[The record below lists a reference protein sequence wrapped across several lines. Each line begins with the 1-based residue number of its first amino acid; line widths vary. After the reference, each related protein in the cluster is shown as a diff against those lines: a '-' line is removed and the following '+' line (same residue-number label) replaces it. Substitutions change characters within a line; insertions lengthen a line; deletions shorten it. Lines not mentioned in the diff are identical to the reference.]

1 MKLKIIKNKKIVDN
15 NNKFTYIVEIFDD
28 AGNFFDEYIL
38 KIPATKYMTPDDSTF
53 SYEGVLNQL
62 RVSNQEIENNFNVD
76 SAEIE
81 EIIIE

>member
-1 MKLKIIKNKKIVDN
+1 MKLTITKNKKTVDN
-15 NNKFTYIVEIFDD
+15 NNQFTYIVEIFDD
-28 AGNFFDEYIL
+28 AGNFFDEYVL
-38 KIPATKYMTPDDSTF
+38 KIPATKYMTPDDSDF

-62 RVSNQEIENNFNVD
+62 RVSNSTIENNFDVD